1 MKSKEIRERY
11 NYPPE
16 LDLRPPP
23 PPPEEGDETRC
34 WGDCSP
40 PPPLLEE
47 GELEELEI
55 T

>member
-1 MKSKEIRERY
+1 MKSKEIRES

>member
-1 MKSKEIRERY
+1 MKSKKIRES
-11 NYPPE
+11 YPPE
-16 LDLRPPP
+16 LDQRPPP